1 MPHLTQGPKG
11 LAVRPQDL
19 GIGRLFE
26 NVRDAVIVAEASTGR
41 IVLWNEA
48 ATEIFGYSPS
58 EALELRVE
66 DLVPER
72 LKAQHQAGMARYHD
86 TGHGPYIDS
95 RTVLGLPA
103 VLKTGEEIR
112 VEFTLSPVETA
123 DAPGTGGR
131 FVLAILRD
139 VTERERAEEEIGRLN
154 EGLERRVAERTAEL
168 EATVARLQ
176 SSERTLG
183 ESEERYRL
191 LVEGAKDYAIFMV
204 DPEGRVNNWNEGAER
219 VFGYREEEI
228 VGEHGSLLFTPEDR
242 RRGADEEELRKAR
255 DEGRAQDERWHLRKD
270 GSRFFASGFVR
281 PVRDEAGNLIG
292 FSKVARDIT
301 ERKEAE
307 ERTRF
312 LADLNGALQPLTDP
326 DELTATAARMLGEH
340 LGADRCAYA
349 EVETDED
356 HFTITGDYANGVP
369 SIVGRFAMSDFGAEA
384 LRLSRENEPYVVTDV
399 EADERISEQDLAAYR
414 QTRIRAVVSVP
425 LHKAGRFAAG
435 MAVHQKTPRR
445 WSREEVELVGT
456 VAERCWE
463 SMERARAVRELRLS
477 EERYRSLVAASSSIV
492 WTIDPGGRFVEPQPL
507 WEAYT
512 GQTWEEHRG
521 FGWMRALHPD
531 DRDRVGGIWE
541 RARDG
546 RSPYESEGRLFHAP
560 SGTYRYF
567 VARATP
573 LLDASGSIREWVGMV
588 NDVDDRRRAEE
599 AVRFLAEASAV
610 LASSLGYRETLAS
623 VARLAVPRLADWCA
637 VDVLEEDGSLER
649 LAVAHPDPEKV
660 ALAYELQE
668 RYPTD
673 PDAPRGMH
681 QVLRTGQ
688 PELIPEI
695 PRELIEQAARD
706 ERHGEILRE
715 LGLRSYMVVPLVAR
729 GRTLGTLAFVT
740 AESGRRYG
748 EADLKVAEELA
759 RRAAM
764 AVDNARLYEEAQR
777 EIDERKRAEEALRES
792 EERMRFAV
800 DAARLGSWDLD
811 LATGAARRSLR
822 HDQIFG
828 YEELLPEW
836 NLDLFLQHVH
846 PEDRA
851 FVRRCFDD
859 AAETG
864 GAWEFECRI
873 FRPDGALRW
882 IWARGTPYLD
892 ENGQPVRFLGGVID
906 ITERKR
912 AEESLREVR
921 EAERSRMARDLHDGA
936 LQDITYALAEAQ
948 LVGIL
953 AAGTELNDRLE
964 QVVGALERGSQGLR
978 EAVYDLRLQE
988 ERDRPLPEALEAL
1001 LEMNRRM
1008 NPRCDMRLEVG
1019 GGVPSSPLGET
1030 GIEVLRIV
1038 QEALNN
1044 VRRHSGA
1051 ENAVVSLSAQGSE
1064 LVAEIED
1071 DGRGFDTNASQP
1083 GGIGQ
1088 KSMRERAAA
1097 LGGRLEVQSE
1107 PGKGTRVRVRVP
1119 LSVPNGDRD
1128 ERKR

>member
-1 MPHLTQGPKG
+1 M
-11 LAVRPQDL
+11 RPQDL

-26 NVRDAVIVAEASTGR
+26 NVRDAVIVAEAATGR
-41 IVLWNEA
+41 IVLWNPA
-48 ATEIFGYSPS
+48 ATEVFGYSLS

-66 DLVPER
+66 ALVPER
-72 LKAQHQAGMARYHD
+72 LKAQHQTGMSRYRD

-103 VLKTGEEIR
+103 VQKTGEEIR
-112 VEFTLSPVETA
+112 VEFTLSPVEPVN
-123 DAPGTGGR
+123 APDTGER
-131 FVLAILRD
+131 YVLAVMRD
-139 VTERERAEEEIGRLN
+139 VTERERAEEEIRRLN
-154 EGLERRVAERTAEL
+154 EDLEGRVAERSTEL
-168 EATVARLQ
+168 EATVARLR
-176 SSERTLG
+176 SSQQTLR

-204 DPEGRVNNWNEGAER
+204 GPDGRIANWNEGAER
-219 VFGYREEEI
+219 LFGYEEEEI

-242 RRGADEEELRKAR
+242 RRGADEEELRKAQ

-270 GSRFFASGFVR
+270 GTHFFASGFVR
-281 PVRDEAGNLIG
+281 PVRDEEGNLRG

-312 LADLNGALQPLTDP
+312 LADLNHALQPLTDP
-326 DELTATAARMLGEH
+326 DEVTAVAARLLGEH
-340 LGADRCAYA
+340 LQADRCAYA
-349 EVETDED
+349 EVEADED
-356 HFTITGDYANGVP
+356 HFLITGDYTRGMT
-369 SIVGRFAMSDFGAEA
+369 SIAGRFAMSAFGAEA
-384 LRLSRENEPYVVTDV
+384 LRLSRENEPYVVHDV
-399 EADERISEQDLAAYR
+399 EEDERVSAADLAAYR
-414 QTRIRAVVSVP
+414 QTHIRAVVSVP
-425 LHKAGRFAAG
+425 LHKAGRFVAG
-435 MAVHQKTPRR
+435 MAVHQGTPRH
-445 WSREEVELVGT
+445 WTREEVELVKA

-463 SMERARAVRELRLS
+463 SMERARAVRDLRQS
-477 EERYRSLVAASSSIV
+477 EERYRSLVAASTSVV
-492 WTIDPGGRFVEPQPL
+492 WTVDPEGRFVEPQPL

-521 FGWMRALHPD
+521 FGWTRALHPD
-531 DRDRVGGIWE
+531 DRDRVRGIWE
-541 RARDG
+541 RARDR

-573 LLDASGSIREWVGMV
+573 LLDASGSVREWIGMV

-610 LASSLGYRETLAS
+610 LASSLDYRETLAS
-623 VARLAVPRLADWCA
+623 VARLVVPRLADWCA

-673 PDAPRGMH
+673 PDSSRGMH

-688 PELIPEI
+688 PELISEI

-715 LGLRSYMVVPLVAR
+715 LGLKSYMVVPLVAR
-729 GRTLGTLAFVT
+729 GRTLGTIAFVT

-748 EADLKVAEELA
+748 RGDLELAEDLA

-828 YEELLPEW
+828 YEEMLPEW
-836 NLDLFLQHVH
+836 NLDLFLEHIH

-864 GAWEFECRI
+864 EAWEFECRI

-882 IWARGTPYLD
+882 IWARGTPYRD
-892 ENGQPVRFLGGVID
+892 ENGQPVRYIGGVID

-912 AEESLREVR
+912 AEEALREVR

-988 ERDRPLPEALEAL
+988 ERNRPLPESLGSL

-1019 GGVPSSPLGET
+1019 GGMPSLSIGET
-1030 GIEVLRIV
+1030 GVEVLRIV

-1051 ENAVVSLSAQGSE
+1051 ENAVVSLSAQGGE
-1064 LVAEIED
+1064 LVVAIED
-1071 DGRGFDTNASQP
+1071 DGRGFDADATRA

-1097 LGGRLEVQSE
+1097 LSGQLSVESE
-1107 PGKGTRVRVRVP
+1107 PGKGTMVRVRVP

-1128 ERKR
+1128 KRRR